1 MNPIELLR
9 AVRRSDLVFGW
20 FASWHTFLP
29 VTFAW
34 LLRRPS
40 VLIAGGYD
48 TARMPDI
55 GYGIQQHRMLGPISR
70 WVLRRATRIMTNSE
84 YTAAE
89 TRAIPGVDPRKVTVV
104 HHGVPDPFGELPADG
119 RERLALSVGIV
130 DERNLER
137 KGLGPFARAAGLL
150 PTWGSPSSGAGT
162 TAPASACGWRRRAKL
177 ELTGWVD
184 DDELARWYRRAS
196 VYVQPSRHEGFGL
209 SVAEAM
215 LAGCIPVYTRA
226 GALPEVV
233 GETGVAIDS
242 AAPEDIAAGVREAL
256 EAGPEARAAARAA
269 CFRGSRC
276 RRAGRDSNRSSPR
289 RWPGAAEA
297 PPSAARART
306 SCAAMNRHEQGEAD
320 LERAL
325 RHRVRHDRPRQHA
338 ERATAAR
345 SRPRVEAGRCR
356 TDLAP
361 RPDDR
366 HRDDRQQRRR
376 LGVNLALVQED
387 HERRARTG
395 FPRRRPSGLPTAP
408 PSRPIRIAASSSIRP
423 AGRSPPPR
431 AARRTSASSV
441 RPERRC

>member
-1 MNPIELLR
+1 MDPGGGVADATSMRGPKGLRYSSGHGVVARILFVYSRESSFVAIDREALSGTHEVHDCRQRGARVNPIELLR

-55 GYGIQQHRMLGPISR
+55 GYGIQQHRILGPISR
-70 WVLRRATRIMTNSE
+70 WVLRRATRIVTNSE

-89 TRAIPGVDPRKVTVV
+89 TRAIRGIDPRKVTVV

-137 KGLGPFARAAGLL
+137 KGLGPFARTAGLL
-150 PTWGSPSSGAGT
+150 PDVGFAVVGRFDDGAGERLRLE
-162 TAPASACGWRRRAKL
+162 APANL

-184 DDELARWYRRAS
+184 DDELTRWYRRAS

-256 EAGPEARAAARAA
+256 EVGPEARAAARARVLQEFPLSA
-269 CFRGSRC
+269 
-276 RRAGRDSNRSSPR
+276 RRAGLESVV
-289 RWPGAAEA
+289 
-297 PPSAARART
+297 
-306 SCAAMNRHEQGEAD
+306 GEA
-320 LERAL
+320 L
-325 RHRVRHDRPRQHA
+325 
-338 ERATAAR
+338 
-345 SRPRVEAGRCR
+345 AGR
-356 TDLAP
+356 
-361 RPDDR
+361 
-366 HRDDRQQRRR
+366 
-376 LGVNLALVQED
+376 G
-387 HERRARTG
+387 
-395 FPRRRPSGLPTAP
+395 
-408 PSRPIRIAASSSIRP
+408 
-423 AGRSPPPR
+423 
-431 AARRTSASSV
+431 
-441 RPERRC
+441 